1 MKKVLIIL
9 PSDINSLETFL
20 KEFYNAR
27 NLIENNFKLIFIFPS
42 KSLTISKIWEFL
54 KLLFLPKR
62 VKNYLL
68 LNKSLNL
75 YDLMTKLFINI
86 EVLSQKNV
94 AVIHYLFINN
104 SIGRIDLAKIVGA
117 KNSVGLRGYDIS
129 FFPINHEGCY
139 NYEFWNCVDSIQYNS
154 IDLYKWALRWGAKN
168 STPNVKITAA
178 VNNEYILEEELVD
191 VRKEIDVVRLL
202 FVGRLHW
209 KKGLETIFR
218 VLNKL
223 NKSSVGYQLD
233 IVGNGPEIEKIKFL
247 ITLLNIEQCVK
258 LHGRISQSEII
269 SFMDKADI
277 LLAPSLQEGCS
288 NVVLE
293 AQARGLYC
301 IVSESEGMEE
311 VVENGVTG
319 VICERF
325 DDDALFDA
333 VKEYTGREY
342 IDRLKLAKYTNRRI
356 FTNFSREKQ
365 IREWR
370 NYFDKLCLSL

>member
-1 MKKVLIIL
+1 MKVIVVI
-9 PSDINSLETFL
+9 PSEPKNLETFL
-20 KEFYNAR
+20 KV
-27 NLIENNFKLIFIFPS
+27 LIENKSKIEGKFQLEFLYLANRFTLKKLISVLTLLGKISLINKYFRSLKTLSFSDKLKRLYINAELLSENKLAVVHYSFVNNALLSFP
-42 KSLTISKIWEFL
+42 IPKI
-54 KLLFLPKR
+54 
-62 VKNYLL
+62 
-68 LNKSLNL
+68 
-75 YDLMTKLFINI
+75 M
-86 EVLSQKNV
+86 
-94 AVIHYLFINN
+94 
-104 SIGRIDLAKIVGA
+104 GA
-117 KNSVGLRGYDIS
+117 KTSIGLRGYDIT
-129 FFPINHEGCY
+129 FYPINHEGCY
-139 NYEFWNCVDSIQYNS
+139 DEEFWDHVDSIQYNS
-154 IDLYKWALRWGAKN
+154 NDLYKWALHWGAK
-168 STPNVKITAA
+168 SYTPNLKITAA
-178 VNNEYILEEELVD
+178 VNNEYILDEELVD
-191 VRKEIDVVRLL
+191 VRKEIDKVQLL

-209 KKGLETIFR
+209 KKGLETVFR
-218 VLNKL
+218 LINKL
-223 NKSSVGYQLD
+223 QNSSIEYQLD
-233 IVGNGPEIEKIKFL
+233 VVGDGPEIEKIKFL

-258 LHGRISQSEII
+258 LHGRISQPEII

-311 VVENGVTG
+311 VVENRVTG

-325 DDDALFDA
+325 DDDALFEA
-333 VKEYTGREY
+333 VREYTGREY

>member
-1 MKKVLIIL
+1 MKVIVVI
-9 PSDINSLETFL
+9 PSEPKNLETFL
-20 KEFYNAR
+20 KV
-27 NLIENNFKLIFIFPS
+27 LIENKTKIEGKFQLEFLYLANRFTFNKLISLITLIGKISLINKYFRSLKNLRFS
-42 KSLTISKIWEFL
+42 KKFKRLYLNAELLSKN
-54 KLLFLPKR
+54 KLAVVHYSFVNNALLSYHIPKI
-62 VKNYLL
+62 
-68 LNKSLNL
+68 
-75 YDLMTKLFINI
+75 M
-86 EVLSQKNV
+86 
-94 AVIHYLFINN
+94 
-104 SIGRIDLAKIVGA
+104 GA
-117 KNSVGLRGYDIS
+117 KTSIGLRGYDIT
-129 FFPINHEGCY
+129 FYPINHEGCY
-139 NYEFWNCVDSIQYNS
+139 DEEFWDHVDSIQYNS
-154 IDLYKWALRWGAKN
+154 NDLYKWALRWGAK
-168 STPNVKITAA
+168 SYTPNVKITAA

-191 VRKEIDVVRLL
+191 VRKEIDEVRLL

-218 VLNKL
+218 LLNKL

-258 LHGRISQSEII
+258 LHGRISQPEII
-269 SFMDKADI
+269 SYMDKADI

-293 AQARGLYC
+293 AQARGLFC

>member
-1 MKKVLIIL
+1 MKVIVVI
-9 PSDINSLETFL
+9 PSEPKNLETFL
-20 KEFYNAR
+20 KV
-27 NLIENNFKLIFIFPS
+27 LIENKSKIEGKFQLEFLYLANRFTFNKLISLITLIGKISLINKYFRSLKNLRFS
-42 KSLTISKIWEFL
+42 KKFKRLYLNAELLSKN
-54 KLLFLPKR
+54 KLAVVHYSFVNNALLSYHIPKI
-62 VKNYLL
+62 
-68 LNKSLNL
+68 
-75 YDLMTKLFINI
+75 M
-86 EVLSQKNV
+86 
-94 AVIHYLFINN
+94 
-104 SIGRIDLAKIVGA
+104 GA
-117 KNSVGLRGYDIS
+117 KTSIGLRGYDIT
-129 FFPINHEGCY
+129 FYPINHEGCY
-139 NYEFWNCVDSIQYNS
+139 DEEFWDHVDSIQYNS
-154 IDLYKWALRWGAKN
+154 NDLYKWALRWGAK
-168 STPNVKITAA
+168 SYTPNVKITAA

-191 VRKEIDVVRLL
+191 VRKEIDEVRLL

-218 VLNKL
+218 LLNKL

-258 LHGRISQSEII
+258 LHGRISQPEII
-269 SFMDKADI
+269 SYMDKADI

-293 AQARGLYC
+293 AQARGLFC